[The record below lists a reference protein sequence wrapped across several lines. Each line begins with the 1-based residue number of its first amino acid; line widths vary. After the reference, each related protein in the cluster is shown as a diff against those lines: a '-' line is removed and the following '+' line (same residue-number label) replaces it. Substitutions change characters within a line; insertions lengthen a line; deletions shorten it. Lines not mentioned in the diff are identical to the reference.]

1 MTRHAAPAAD
11 LPLLEQ
17 RVPLCPELRL
27 ELLGPEYDLDAPA
40 AHDLLPSP
48 PYWAFAWAGG
58 QALARFVLDR
68 PALVAGET
76 VVDFGAGSG
85 LVALAA
91 ARAGAAR
98 VIACD
103 LDPRARA
110 AIRSNARRNGLQI
123 EICAELSRIE
133 GREGLLLAADV
144 CYEPANVGW
153 LRGVAAAGVSVL
165 VSDPERRGAP
175 MRGLEPLAR
184 YRVTTWPDLGEPA
197 TGACVYRV
205 R

>member
-1 MTRHAAPAAD
+1 MTRPAAPPAD

-27 ELLGPEYDLDAPA
+27 ELLAPEYDLDAPA
-40 AHDLLPSP
+40 ARDLLSSP

-68 PALVAGET
+68 PALVAGDT

-110 AIRSNARRNGLQI
+110 AIRRNARRNGLQI
-123 EICAELSRIE
+123 EIYAELSRI
-133 GREGLLLAADV
+133 EGLLLAADV

-184 YRVTTWPDLGEPA
+184 YRVTTCPDLGEPT